1 MQILLAS
8 GEVSVTTLDFLLR
21 SPGQTGVTSPVGF
34 LAHQAWGGIKV
45 SRKGPLKKVKFSALG
60 VSPLTLVPMKSARR
74 SLGVKHGCVPSPG
87 PPQQSSPFP
96 GLLGRLSVEQVH
108 AGSGLCPQ
116 DVGRQEDPGASLP
129 QPSCLSPAGTEGWTA
144 PPWGPQAVWGCSN
157 RAPRN
162 QTPARALFRHI
173 HAGPNSVGDA
183 SQAGI
188 PTGS

>member
-1 MQILLAS
+1 MVSSSALQILLAS

-34 LAHQAWGGIKV
+34 LSHQAWGGIKV

-60 VSPLTLVPMKSARR
+60 VSPLTLVPMKSVRR

-144 PPWGPQAVWGCSN
+144 GS
-157 RAPRN
+157 
-162 QTPARALFRHI
+162 
-173 HAGPNSVGDA
+173 SVGPPGRVGVLQQG
-183 SQAGI
+183 SQE
-188 PTGS
+188 PDTCQGS